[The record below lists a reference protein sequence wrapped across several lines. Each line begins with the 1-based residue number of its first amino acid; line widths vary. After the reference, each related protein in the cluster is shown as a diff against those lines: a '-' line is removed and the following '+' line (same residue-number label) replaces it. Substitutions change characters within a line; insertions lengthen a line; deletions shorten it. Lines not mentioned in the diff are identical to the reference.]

1 MSNPPVEIPLGA
13 IRFNSDSQ
21 KLEYWNG
28 GIWMQVHTFN
38 SDLGGGARGF
48 WMGGNRSPGN
58 DNIIDFVTIPTAG
71 NASDFGDLTVG
82 RTGISCVAS
91 ITRGVCGLGFV
102 SPANKDEI
110 DYITISTT
118 GNASDFGNLNTASR
132 DGAGVSNSTRGLFFW
147 EEHLVSQMKLI
158 KLQLQQQEMQ

>member
-1 MSNPPVEIPLGA
+1 MSNQPPIGVPQGA
-13 IRFNSDSQ
+13 IRLNTDSQ
-21 KLEYWNG
+21 KLEFYAQDQW
-28 GIWMQVHTFN
+28 WEMATDVPTL
-38 SDLGGGARGF
+38 DGGARGF

-71 NASDFGDLTVG
+71 NAQDFGDLTVG

-118 GNASDFGNLNTASR
+118 GNAIDFGNLNTASR
-132 DGAGVSNSTRGLFFW
+132 DGAGTSDSHGGL
-147 EEHLVSQMKLI
+147 S
-158 KLQLQQQEMQ
+158 